1 MTDDME
7 HLFICCLAIC
17 VCLWGG
23 GGADGDSAQSLQYSA
38 GTELVLNKHQLRNY
52 VKKKNQKPK
61 PKPNQTK
68 GNESCSKTHLLTP
81 MPFFWQFPT
90 LRSHCTCHV
99 LSGQFGFPTDSS
111 ALCRL
116 QAPTTFFC
124 SISLSHALYL
134 TMEDSLLSYLSLSCK
149 LFEGKD

>member
-1 MTDDME
+1 MIWSIFSYAVWPSVYVSGEVGVQTGTQ
-7 HLFICCLAIC
+7 LR
-17 VCLWGG
+17 VCSTLL
-23 GGADGDSAQSLQYSA
+23 AQSWCSTNTSL
-38 GTELVLNKHQLRNY
+38 GIML
-52 VKKKNQKPK
+52 KKKNQKPK